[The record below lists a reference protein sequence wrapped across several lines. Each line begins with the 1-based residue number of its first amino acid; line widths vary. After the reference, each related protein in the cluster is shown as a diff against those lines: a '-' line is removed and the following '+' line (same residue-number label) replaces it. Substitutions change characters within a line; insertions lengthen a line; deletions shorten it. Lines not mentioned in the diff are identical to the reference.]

1 MALPELDD
9 YRGLADIPFLQAR
22 ARGPEVALRHQG
34 GALSCAALDEQVR
47 RFAAFLRS
55 RGLGPGARVALLLPN
70 LPEYAVAWFGTIA
83 AGGVAVPV
91 NLRLSPPEVGY
102 VLRDSG
108 AEALVTTGLQL
119 ARLGALP
126 ELARV
131 PLRLLA
137 EGEGEGSLPYAAALA
152 PPPLPAPA
160 PVAPDAV
167 ATLLYTSG
175 TTGFPK
181 GAMVS
186 HRNALWN
193 ARGCRDALGYR
204 AGDVGLLSL
213 PLFHVTGLC
222 SQLVAL
228 LAVGGSLVLQ
238 REYDTAA
245 VLELIGRH
253 RISALF
259 FVPAIYKLLTLRADP
274 ARHALGSVRLAAY
287 GGAPMDPDTIRAVQ
301 ALFPARLHNCYGLTE
316 TTSLTTVLAAEQA
329 LSHAHSVGR
338 AVPGVEIEVRGPE
351 GQPLGPGQAG
361 ELLVRGPNV
370 VQGYW
375 GAPEKT
381 AQALAGGWLRTGD
394 LAAIDAEG
402 YLTILDRLKDMVN
415 RGGEKVYCLE
425 VENVI
430 CAFPGVA
437 EAAVV
442 GGPHPVFGEVPVAFV
457 APQPGAALDPQAL
470 RRHCA
475 ERLADYKVPAEVRL
489 VEQLPRNPGGKVLKR
504 ELRRALL
511 PGPKEADR

>member
-1 MALPELDD
+1 MPLPAIDD
-9 YRGLADIPFLQAR
+9 YRSLADVPFLQAR
-22 ARGPEVALRHQG
+22 ARGQEVALRHQG
-34 GALSCAALDEQVR
+34 GELSCAALDEQVR
-47 RFAAFLRS
+47 RLAGWLRGQ
-55 RGLGPGARVALLLPN
+55 GLTPGARVAILLPN
-70 LPEYAVAWFGTIA
+70 LPEYAVAWCGAIA

-108 AEALVTTGLQL
+108 AEVLVTTAEQL
-119 ARLGALP
+119 ARLGDLP
-126 ELARV
+126 EREQ
-131 PLRLLA
+131 LRAVLLA
-137 EGEGEGSLPYAAALA
+137 EGEAPGARPFAEALGAA
-152 PPPLPAPA
+152 PLRA
-160 PVAPDAV
+160 PVPVDPGGV

-193 ARGCRDALGYR
+193 ARGCQAALGYR

-213 PLFHVTGLC
+213 PMFHVTGLC
-222 SQLVAL
+222 SQLLAM

-238 REYDTAA
+238 REYDTQA

-274 ARHALGSVRLAAY
+274 ARHRLESVRIAAY
-287 GGAPMDPDTIRAVQ
+287 GGAPMDPETIRAVQ
-301 ALFPARLHNCYGLTE
+301 ALLPARLHNCYGLTE
-316 TTSLTTVLAAEQA
+316 TTSLTTVLPAERA
-329 LSHAHSVGR
+329 LSHAWSVGR
-338 AVPGVEIEVRGPE
+338 AVPYVELEIRDAE
-351 GQPLGPGQAG
+351 GRRLGPGEPG
-361 ELLVRGPNV
+361 ELFVRGPNV

-381 AQALAGGWLRTGD
+381 AQALDGGWLRTGD
-394 LAAIDAEG
+394 LASVDREG
-402 YLTILDRLKDMVN
+402 FVRILDRLKDMVN

-425 VENVI
+425 VENVLY
-430 CAFPGVA
+430 AFPGVA

-442 GGPHPVFGEVPVAFV
+442 GGPHPVFGEVPVAFL
-457 APQPGAALDPQAL
+457 ALQPGAPLDPEAL

-475 ERLADYKVPAEVRL
+475 GRLADYKVPVAYHQ
-489 VEQLPRNPGGKVLKR
+489 VEKLPRNPGGKVLKQ
-504 ELRRALL
+504 ELRRALD
-511 PGPKEADR
+511 PGPKEPKP